1 MPHNNSKINELED
14 RIRNLLLG
22 NPDLAQQ
29 LIDNI
34 LDRGLLAVNKQ
45 KSDLI
50 TATECQEPRIL
61 RLHLILQV
69 GYYHSDLF
77 LYARQQLH
85 CSAPYQDLVEICMDK
100 LSHSCSLQSSR
111 PQVSNFGSCS

>member
-14 RIRNLLLG
+14 RIKNLLLG

-34 LDRGLLAVNKQ
+34 LDSGLFAVNKQ

-50 TATECQEPRIL
+50 TATECL
-61 RLHLILQV
+61 LVTKAL
-69 GYYHSDLF
+69 
-77 LYARQQLH
+77 
-85 CSAPYQDLVEICMDK
+85 QDLSNNAQK
-100 LSHSCSLQSSR
+100 SSF
-111 PQVSNFGSCS
+111 QTM

>member
-34 LDRGLLAVNKQ
+34 LDGGLFAVNKQ

-50 TATECQEPRIL
+50 TATECL
-61 RLHLILQV
+61 LVTKALK
-69 GYYHSDLF
+69 DLSNN
-77 LYARQQLH
+77 AQ
-85 CSAPYQDLVEICMDK
+85 K
-100 LSHSCSLQSSR
+100 SSF
-111 PQVSNFGSCS
+111 QTM

>member
-14 RIRNLLLG
+14 RIKNLLLG

-34 LDRGLLAVNKQ
+34 LDSGLFAVNKQ

-50 TATECQEPRIL
+50 LLLNVC
-61 RLHLILQV
+61 
-69 GYYHSDLF
+69 
-77 LYARQQLH
+77 
-85 CSAPYQDLVEICMDK
+85 
-100 LSHSCSLQSSR
+100 
-111 PQVSNFGSCS
+111 

>member
-34 LDRGLLAVNKQ
+34 LDLGLFAVNKQ

-50 TATECQEPRIL
+50 TATECL
-61 RLHLILQV
+61 LVTKALK
-69 GYYHSDLF
+69 DLSNN
-77 LYARQQLH
+77 AQ
-85 CSAPYQDLVEICMDK
+85 K
-100 LSHSCSLQSSR
+100 SSF
-111 PQVSNFGSCS
+111 QTM

>member
-14 RIRNLLLG
+14 SIRNLLLG

-34 LDRGLLAVNKQ
+34 LDRGLFAVNNQ

-50 TATECQEPRIL
+50 TATECL
-61 RLHLILQV
+61 LVTKALK
-69 GYYHSDLF
+69 DLSNN
-77 LYARQQLH
+77 AQ
-85 CSAPYQDLVEICMDK
+85 K
-100 LSHSCSLQSSR
+100 SSF
-111 PQVSNFGSCS
+111 QTM